1 MKFQRKKRE
10 RVDITLIS
18 MIDVLFV
25 LLLFFMVSTTFN
37 RHTEVKIKLP
47 EARGEEVES
56 NPKSVNVTIDE
67 KGVYFLMGGNDGQSR
82 RLPDQNRETLV
93 RELARLSTE
102 EKDLPFIISADAKTP
117 HQAVMTV
124 LDVAGHSGFNHITF
138 ATAEPEGAEDSP
150 ESGE

>member
-1 MKFQRKKRE
+1 MKFQRKRRE

-47 EARGEEVES
+47 EASGEEVES
-56 NPKSVNVTIDE
+56 NPKSVNVTIDA
-67 KGVYFLMGGNDGQSR
+67 KGVYFLMAGNEAQSR
-82 RLPDQNRETLV
+82 RLPDQNRETLT
-93 RELARLSTE
+93 RELSRLSHE

-117 HQAVMTV
+117 HQSVMTV
-124 LDVAGHSGFNHITF
+124 LDVAGQAGFNHITF
-138 ATAEPEGAEDSP
+138 ATQEPEGSEDSN
-150 ESGE
+150 E